1 VLATEIPARAVRL
14 LIAKL
19 ANKLEV
25 IERFDIAIEPSPHFP
40 AIAGH

>member
-1 VLATEIPARAVRL
+1 V

-25 IERFDIAIEPSPHFP
+25 IERFDIAIEPSLRFP